1 MKKIYYLIKLLITSL
16 IFIVSAI
23 FIIKRDKYVH
33 T

>member
-16 IFIVSAI
+16 LFLVSA
-23 FIIKRDKYVH
+23 FIILKKDKYVH